1 MRILIANRGEIARRI
16 IRTANDLGH
25 QTIAVF
31 NNPDRGAP
39 HTADATIAVHIGPAD
54 LSQSYLSIDKL
65 VSVAI
70 EHGATAVHPGYG
82 FLAERLDFAQAVID
96 AGMAWVGPSPGS
108 IATMGSK
115 IEARRLAASAR
126 VPLIPGFDT
135 SQDPMELLAAA
146 KDIGFPVLIKAAFG
160 GGGKGI
166 RIVNNEGEFGGA
178 LEEASTEAERSFGN
192 GAVIVERFV
201 QSPRHI
207 EVQIIGDQHGTV
219 IELGTREC
227 SLQRRYQKVIEE
239 APAPN
244 LSEQTDTGL
253 RRDALLLAR
262 SIGYDS
268 AGTVEFVVDGTT
280 GEHFFLEM
288 NTRLQ
293 VEHPVTEAITGLDL
307 VALMLRVSEGEPL
320 PISQEDVTFTGH
332 AFEARINA
340 EDPAAG
346 FMPQTGTV
354 FALAIPAATSPGSVR
369 WDAAIEVGSV
379 ISPHFDAMIA
389 KLITYGPDRAD
400 ALRRLGAALDQLIVG
415 GVPTNTGF
423 LRWLV
428 AHPSVQAATATTR
441 FIDELF
447 AGDLAHQPPLID
459 LELAAAT
466 AATLF
471 LAAESTQRASGNLWE
486 QVGAYRATPHRADA
500 AITLIHRGE
509 QVQVTPIPA
518 STSERADL
526 SAPRGQATPAVIDL
540 GNRQIAINVQGHCLT
555 FTVPTASD
563 LVHAEQES
571 RHEDASALVAPF
583 PAVVVEV
590 AAIAGDDVLAGDTLI
605 VIEAMKMLHTL
616 TANGDGTIDAVSVS
630 PDDTVEGGAVLVTFM
645 KAEEE
650 DPATSSSNDA
660 SPKESP

>member
-25 QTIAVF
+25 DTIAVF
-31 NNPDRGAP
+31 NDPDRGAP
-39 HTADATIAVHIGPAD
+39 HTTDATTAVHIGPAN
-54 LSQSYLSIDKL
+54 LAESYLSIDKL
-65 VSVAI
+65 VSIAV
-70 EHGATAVHPGYG
+70 ENGATAIHPGYG

-96 AGMAWVGPSPGS
+96 AGMAWVGPSPDS

-115 IEARRLAASAR
+115 IEARRLAANAG

-135 SQDPMELLAAA
+135 SQDPVQLLAAA

-166 RIVNNEGEFGGA
+166 RIVNNEGEFAGA

-244 LSEQTDTGL
+244 LSAQTDTDL

-307 VALMLRVSEGEPL
+307 VALMLKVAEGEPL
-320 PISQEDVTFTGH
+320 PIAQDDVTFTGH

-354 FALAIPAATSPGSVR
+354 FALAVPEATSPGSVR
-369 WDAAIEVGSV
+369 WDAAVERGSV

-389 KLITYGPDRAD
+389 KLITYGTDRSD
-400 ALRRLGAALDQLIVG
+400 ALRRLGSALDYLIVG

-428 AHPSVQAATATTR
+428 AHPSVQDGSATTR
-441 FIDELF
+441 FIDEVF
-447 AGDLAHQPPLID
+447 AGSAENQPPTLD

-466 AATLF
+466 AAGLF
-471 LAAESTQRASGNLWE
+471 LAAEAAGRKTGNLWE
-486 QVGAYRATPHRADA
+486 QVGPYRATPHQADA
-500 AITLIHRGE
+500 SITLIHRGE
-509 QVQVTPIPA
+509 QIEVKP
-518 STSERADL
+518 TSPTEADRSEL
-526 SAPRGQATPAVIDL
+526 SMPAVID
-540 GNRQIAINVQGHCLT
+540 GPGRQIAINMGGHSLT
-555 FTVPTASD
+555 FTVPTAGE
-563 LVHAEQES
+563 LVHAEQEA

-590 AAIAGDDVLAGDTLI
+590 AAVAGSEVQAGDTLV

-616 TANGDGTIDAVSVS
+616 TANGDGTIATVSVNQG
-630 PDDTVEGGAVLVTFM
+630 DTVESGAVLVTF
-645 KAEEE
+645 EPTL
-650 DPATSSSNDA
+650 DPDLTLQENA
-660 SPKESP
+660 SPKETS